1 MEERVQLSTL
11 LDYVLQKSYGDLTQ
25 LAELLPRNSDE
36 DKKLRIVQY
45 ARHTRQLLIQL
56 LALVKWAQTSNPIRH
71 CTDMFRELNH
81 QSWVY
86 VDTADQLAHLSRTTL
101 QQAMMPILS
110 LAPAIDVLTTGSY
123 PRLPTCIKNRII
135 PRPPLTPEERAM
147 TFILIEGVIRYRLAR
162 EHLPSAIMKVKSI
175 GNGRVTLTVP
185 YEFEVTLTL
194 VGDDLSLPWRVLDL
208 KILVGHA
215 LSGSPVLVTEQQRLY
230 LLQLVQSRLCSV
242 DGNLNDMFNTL
253 HHFCLSLQ
261 LDCLHAEVERLS
273 VAVCGVYMKVEDYV
287 PGHLIRLVYWR
298 HTGPAYLLNNTSS
311 PWPRITIYINPHSQT
326 RQLITSHTP
335 PLSIDLSLVPNK
347 LSFQDVLVQC
357 IKYRS
362 LSILER
368 LKKLFNDTP
377 WENKVWYVN
386 QVS

>member
-1 MEERVQLSTL
+1 
-11 LDYVLQKSYGDLTQ
+11 
-25 LAELLPRNSDE
+25 
-36 DKKLRIVQY
+36 
-45 ARHTRQLLIQL
+45 
-56 LALVKWAQTSNPIRH
+56 
-71 CTDMFRELNH
+71 
-81 QSWVY
+81 
-86 VDTADQLAHLSRTTL
+86 
-101 QQAMMPILS
+101 MPILS

-175 GNGRVTLTVP
+175 GNGRVILTVP

-298 HTGPAYLLNNTSS
+298 HTGPAYLLNNTSCNCQLHLFQLTCLSSSVGLSHSFSLPLLS
-311 PWPRITIYINPHSQT
+311 PLPEVPSPVFIKLDHVTYLLVSVSIEGGVAVGGVTESYYMLRVFPSPYLPLVSDEQIPRSFFKIESLIRISTSSAFDHMTGIISMSQG
-326 RQLITSHTP
+326 TSKLKRKLLDSSLLVPSAKRLCLYPEVPLP
-335 PLSIDLSLVPNK
+335 PLSGLLATQNMITFLQATVKNNINILMSLCCV
-347 LSFQDVLVQC
+347 
-357 IKYRS
+357 
-362 LSILER
+362 
-368 LKKLFNDTP
+368 
-377 WENKVWYVN
+377 
-386 QVS
+386 

>member
-1 MEERVQLSTL
+1 
-11 LDYVLQKSYGDLTQ
+11 
-25 LAELLPRNSDE
+25 
-36 DKKLRIVQY
+36 
-45 ARHTRQLLIQL
+45 
-56 LALVKWAQTSNPIRH
+56 
-71 CTDMFRELNH
+71 
-81 QSWVY
+81 
-86 VDTADQLAHLSRTTL
+86 
-101 QQAMMPILS
+101 
-110 LAPAIDVLTTGSY
+110 
-123 PRLPTCIKNRII
+123 
-135 PRPPLTPEERAM
+135 
-147 TFILIEGVIRYRLAR
+147 
-162 EHLPSAIMKVKSI
+162 
-175 GNGRVTLTVP
+175 
-185 YEFEVTLTL
+185 
-194 VGDDLSLPWRVLDL
+194 
-208 KILVGHA
+208 
-215 LSGSPVLVTEQQRLY
+215 
-230 LLQLVQSRLCSV
+230 
-242 DGNLNDMFNTL
+242 MFNTL

-368 LKKLFNDTP
+368 LKKLFNETP
-377 WENKVWYVN
+377 WENKEA
-386 QVS
+386 